1 MKGGPRV
8 RRILPLLLALL
19 ALSGCRSALYSDEYS
34 YVNEH
39 LAPYAV
45 RETTE
50 AAAVTETETGL
61 SAPAVKTVSNLYQIR
76 DRIVAMVLAG
86 EESGSFLVQDYTGSL
101 EDDTR
106 EMFGRLLKD
115 YPKYNYAMDS
125 FDCSVSHVQNES
137 FVNVNM
143 KLHLS
148 PQELRAIESRSFQS
162 ALKRIYRALGEQVNA
177 LTIQISSFPEDA
189 DLYALLDDYILHH
202 PGEIVD
208 PPGITIG
215 VYPDRGDT
223 RVVELHF
230 VYDFDSDTLSRRK
243 SVVETFFN
251 WVYSN
256 HLNPEQSASELV
268 EALYNNL
275 VPPADYTDSEE
286 ATVYTQVVGQ
296 KLGSSRTMASVVE
309 YFCTRNGADCEIVV
323 GQREGRTWYWN
334 RIRSEGR
341 WYMFDLHAAALSGE
355 LPVLR
360 PASEMDGYSW
370 DEQRYPELE
379 ESIPPQGGENPGF
392 RSGAEVPEAESTEV
406 PNVEYH

>member
-1 MKGGPRV
+1 MKGGLRV

-19 ALSGCRSALYSDEYS
+19 ALSGCRGAWYSDEYS

-50 AAAVTETETGL
+50 APTVPETE
-61 SAPAVKTVSNLYQIR
+61 AVPAVKTVSNLYQIR
-76 DRIVAMVLAG
+76 DRIVELVLAG

-101 EDDTR
+101 EADTK
-106 EMFGRLLKD
+106 EIFGRILKD

-148 PQELRAIESRSFQS
+148 PQELRAIESRSYQN
-162 ALKRIYRALGEQVNA
+162 ALPRIYKALGDQVNA

-202 PGEIVD
+202 PAEIVD

-230 VYDFDSDTLSRRK
+230 VYDADSDTLSRRK
-243 SVVETFFN
+243 STVETFFN

-256 HLNPEQSASELV
+256 HLDPEQSAAELV

-275 VPPADYTDSEE
+275 VPPGDYTDSEK

-309 YFCTRNGADCEIVV
+309 YFCNRIGADCEIVV
-323 GQREGRTWYWN
+323 GQREGESWYWN
-334 RIRSEGR
+334 RIQSEGR
-341 WYMFDLHAAALSGE
+341 WYMFDLHAAALSGQP
-355 LPVLR
+355 PVLL
-360 PASEMDGYSW
+360 PASEMIGYSW
-370 DEQRYPELE
+370 DMERYPELE
-379 ESIPPQGGENPGF
+379 DTIPPESGE
-392 RSGAEVPEAESTEV
+392 SPETQPVTEAAQTA
-406 PNVEYH
+406 NTEAIDAEYH